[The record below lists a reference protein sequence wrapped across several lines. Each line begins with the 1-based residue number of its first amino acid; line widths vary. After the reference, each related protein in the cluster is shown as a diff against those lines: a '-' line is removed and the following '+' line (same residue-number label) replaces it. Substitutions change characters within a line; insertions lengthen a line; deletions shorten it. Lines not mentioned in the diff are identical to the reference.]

1 MNELYDNLGTPFEEG
16 LRVLLT
22 EPGVRRVDFCTGYFN
37 LRGWSG
43 VADAIGGLEGAEIRE
58 ASKRVRRVCRLLIGM
73 HRQPFEL
80 VQQLYALSTV
90 RERRVDNG
98 LVRRWKAQVVEDL
111 RRQLTLGIPTG
122 HDEATLRKLLAQLKA
137 GQVTVKLHLGAP
149 LHAKLYLAHRPEN
162 AEAPVCALMG
172 SSNLTLG
179 GLSRNGELNA
189 RFAEAQEAGRF
200 AKWFDARWADRFSL
214 DITQELIELLEKSW
228 ASFPKPKPYEI
239 YLRVMYELSQ
249 EARQGISD
257 HTIPEPFDNELF
269 DYQKT
274 AVLLL
279 MRHLAVRHGAMLGDV
294 VGLGKT
300 ISACAIAK
308 AYELDGGYSTLVLCP
323 PKLIP
328 MWRHYEKHYGLKM
341 HVRSLASG
349 LDEDRDRRYKLII
362 IDESHNLR
370 NAAGQRYGT
379 IKDFIAERE
388 ECHVLLLT
396 ATPYNKDYQDIGAQL
411 GLFLD
416 PDQDLGIRPER
427 AIAACGGEQGF
438 ARAHPQTSLS
448 SLNAFAQSTSADD
461 WRDLLKL
468 YLVRRTR
475 TFIKENYA
483 HPDEND
489 PSRFYLVQQ
498 DGTRNYFPSRIPKS
512 VTFRT
517 TPGDIFE
524 RMYSE
529 PMMDELAHLRLPRYG
544 LSNYLEKALAEK
556 APPADRRALESL
568 TSAGSRLMG
577 FCRSNFCKR
586 MDSSGVAFLISLYRH
601 AVRNAM
607 YLYAIRDGLD
617 LPFRQ
622 DFSPGDGWD
631 EADGGEAEARL
642 VFPTDFATYERDGV
656 ALYEAIRA
664 EAPRSVLWLSPRYFT
679 AKLARALEEDIGR
692 ILRMLRMCGLWI
704 PREDEKLNALER
716 LATHEHP
723 NEKILVFTQFADTA
737 RYLARQLKARGIDR
751 IAEVD
756 GDSEDITEAVCA
768 FSPTSNHITP
778 PPRHASQTRIL
789 IATDTLSE
797 GQNLQDAHIVVNY
810 DLPWAIIRL
819 IQRAGRVD
827 RIGQRAK
834 TVWCYSFFPQEGV
847 DEIIRLTERLK
858 ERFNANAEAVGSDE
872 IFFEGTKQNLL
883 DVYNEK
889 SGVLDDDADAS
900 DVDLASQAYQIWEQ
914 ATKDDA
920 ALAERVKN
928 LPIGAYSAKPA
939 GTSGAGAI
947 AYAKTRNDCDLL
959 VWVDAQGSVRSH
971 SPTAIFE
978 ALACSP
984 ETPSVAPPSN
994 HLALVA
1000 QGIEASVAEGQNAT
1014 AGILGN
1020 RNTPRWK
1027 LYALLKERHG
1037 EEEGGLLAATLDNMA
1052 NAVFRAPLREAAR
1065 NRLGLLFRR
1074 KATPDE
1080 ILDVAQALYEE
1091 GRLCVPCEDDD
1102 LLPAAAAVRPIC
1114 SLGLVE

>member
-1 MNELYDNLGTPFEEG
+1 MTELYDNLGALTFEMG
-16 LRVLLT
+16 LQALLA
-22 EPGVRRVDFCTGYFN
+22 EPGVKRVDFCTGYFN

-43 VADAIGGLEGAEIRE
+43 VADAIERLEGAAVRE
-58 ASKRVRRVCRLLIGM
+58 NGQRFKRVCRLLIGM

-80 VQQLYALSTV
+80 VQQLYALNVS
-90 RERRVDNG
+90 RQMVDNG
-98 LVRRWKAQVVEDL
+98 RVRRWKAQIVEDL
-111 RRQLTLGIPTG
+111 RRQLTLGIPAWR
-122 HDEATLRKLLAQLKA
+122 DELALRKLLAQLKSQKVA
-137 GQVTVKLHLGAP
+137 VKVHLSTP
-149 LHAKLYLAHRPEN
+149 LHAKLYLVYRPEDG
-162 AEAPVCALMG
+162 EDPVRALMG

-189 RFAEAQEAGRF
+189 KFSEAQEARHF
-200 AKWFDARWADRFSL
+200 AKWFDARWGDRYSL
-214 DITQELIELLEKSW
+214 DITKELIELLEKSW
-228 ASFPKPKPYEI
+228 AALPKPMPYEI

-257 HTIPEPFDNELF
+257 YTIPEPFDEELF

-274 AVLLL
+274 AVSLL

-308 AYELDGGYSTLVLCP
+308 AYELNGGYSTLVLCP

-328 MWRHYEKHYGLKM
+328 MWEHYEKHYELKM
-341 HVRSLASG
+341 RVRSLASG
-349 LDEDRDRRYKLII
+349 LDADRDRRYKLII

-427 AIAACGGEQGF
+427 AIAECGGEQGF
-438 ARAHPQTSLS
+438 ARAHPQTALS
-448 SLNAFAQSTSADD
+448 SLNAFAVSAFADD

-483 HPDEND
+483 QVDEND

-498 DGTRNYFPSRIPKS
+498 DGTRNYFPARIPKS
-512 VTFRT
+512 VTFKT

-524 RMYSE
+524 RLYSE
-529 PMMDELAHLRLPRYG
+529 TMMDKLGQLHLPRYG
-544 LSNYLEKALAEK
+544 LSNYLDRGVADRAPSADKKALAG
-556 APPADRRALESL
+556 L

-586 MDSSGVAFLISLYRH
+586 MDSSGIAFLISLYRH

-607 YLYAIRDGLD
+607 YLYAIRNGLA

-631 EADGGEAEARL
+631 EEEGEGEEARL
-642 VFPTDFATYERDGV
+642 VFPTDAEIYAQDGE
-656 ALYEAIRA
+656 ALYMQIKA
-664 EAPRSVLWLSPRYFT
+664 EASRRVLWLSPKYFT
-679 AKLARALEEDIGR
+679 DRLARMLEEDVACI
-692 ILRMLRMCGLWI
+692 IEMLQMCGPWV
-704 PREDEKLNALER
+704 PREDEKLNVLER
-716 LATHEHP
+716 LITQTHPE
-723 NEKILVFTQFADTA
+723 EKILVFTQFADTA
-737 RYLARQLKARGIDR
+737 RYLARQLKARGIER
-751 IAEVD
+751 VEEVD
-756 GDSEDITEAVCA
+756 GDTEGILERVCV
-768 FSPTSNHITP
+768 FSPASNHITP
-778 PPRHASQTRIL
+778 LPPQEQQTRIL
-789 IATDTLSE
+789 IATDALSE

-827 RIGQRAK
+827 RIGQRARS
-834 TVWCYSFFPQEGV
+834 VWCYSFFPQEGV

-872 IFFEGTKQNLL
+872 IFFEGTKQNLM
-883 DVYNEK
+883 DVFNEK
-889 SGVLDDDADAS
+889 AGVLDDDVDSA

-914 ATKDDA
+914 ATKDNP
-920 ALAERVKN
+920 ALAERVKS
-928 LPIGAYSAKPA
+928 LPIGAYSAKSA
-939 GTSGAGAI
+939 GESGAGAI

-959 VWVDAQGSVRSH
+959 LWIDAQGNVKSQ
-971 SPTAIFE
+971 SPIAIFD

-984 ETPSVAPPSN
+984 ETPFVEPPTT

-1000 QGIEASVAEGQNAT
+1000 QGIRAAVAEGANAT

-1020 RNTPRWK
+1020 RNTPRWR
-1027 LYALLKERHG
+1027 LYELLKERFA
-1037 EEEGGLLAATLDNMA
+1037 EEADGLFAATFSGMA
-1052 NAVFRAPLREAAR
+1052 DEVYRAPLRESAR
-1065 NRLGLLFRR
+1065 NRLGMLFRR
-1074 KATPDE
+1074 KATPAE
-1080 ILDVAQALYEE
+1080 ILALAQTLYEE
-1091 GRLCVPCEDDD
+1091 GRLCVPHDDEDA
-1102 LLPAAAAVRPIC
+1102 LPTDAVRTVC

>member
-1 MNELYDNLGTPFEEG
+1 MNELYDNLGTSFEVG
-16 LRVLLT
+16 LQNLVT
-22 EPGVRRVDFCTGYFN
+22 ESGVKRVDFCTGYFN
-37 LRGWSG
+37 LRGWAG
-43 VADAIGGLEGAEIRE
+43 VADAVESLEGAEIRE
-58 ASKRVRRVCRLLIGM
+58 NGKTIKRFCRLLIGM

-80 VQQLYALSTV
+80 VQQLYTLSFS
-90 RERRVDNG
+90 RQMVDNSC
-98 LVRRWKAQVVEDL
+98 VRRWKAQVVEDL
-111 RRQLTLGIPTG
+111 HRQLTLGFQTK
-122 HDEATLRKLLAQLKA
+122 HDETVLQRLLAQLKA
-137 GQVTVKLHLGAP
+137 NKVTVKLHLSTP
-149 LHAKLYLAHRPEN
+149 LHAKLYLAYRPEDV
-162 AEAPVCALMG
+162 EAPVRALMG

-189 RFAEAQEAGRF
+189 KFAEPPEAERF
-200 AKWFDARWADRFSL
+200 AKWFSERWKDRFSL
-214 DITQELIELLEKSW
+214 DITQDLIELLEKSW
-228 ASFPKPKPYEI
+228 AALPKPMPYEI

-257 HTIPEPFDNELF
+257 YTIPDPFDKELF

-308 AYELDGGYSTLVLCP
+308 AYELNGGYSTLVLCP

-328 MWRHYEKHYGLKM
+328 MWKHYEKHYELKM
-341 HVRSLASG
+341 HIRSHASG
-349 LDEDRDRRYKLII
+349 LNEDRDRRYKLII

-438 ARAHPQTSLS
+438 ARVHPQAALS
-448 SLNAFAQSTSADD
+448 SLNAFELSNSADD

-483 HPDEND
+483 HVDEND
-489 PSRFYLVQQ
+489 PTRFYLLQK
-498 DGTRNYFPSRIPKS
+498 DGTRNYFPARIPKS
-512 VTFRT
+512 VTFKT

-529 PMMDELAHLRLPRYG
+529 PMMDELSQLHLPRYG
-544 LSNYLEKALAEK
+544 LSNYLEKSLVEK
-556 APPADRRALESL
+556 ASPTDRKALETL

-607 YLYAIRDGLD
+607 YLYAIRNGLD
-617 LPFRQ
+617 LPFKQ
-622 DFSPGDGWD
+622 DLSPGYGWD
-631 EADGGEAEARL
+631 EEDSGGHEETKL
-642 VFPTDFATYERDGV
+642 VFPTDSATYERDGEE
-656 ALYEAIRA
+656 LYRVIKAD
-664 EAPRSVLWLSPRYFT
+664 APKSVLWLSSKYFT
-679 AKLARALEEDIGR
+679 GKLASALEEDIER
-692 ILRMLRMCGLWI
+692 ILKMLRMCGPWI
-704 PREDEKLNALER
+704 PREDEKLNALEQ
-716 LATHEHP
+716 LVSKKHSE
-723 NEKILVFTQFADTA
+723 EKILIFTQFADTA
-737 RYLARQLKARGIDR
+737 RYLARQLKSRGIDR
-751 IAEVD
+751 IEEID
-756 GDSEDITEAVCA
+756 GDSENITEAVCA
-768 FSPTSNHITP
+768 FSPTSNHINP
-778 PPRHASQTRIL
+778 PPRQELQTRIL

-797 GQNLQDAHIVVNY
+797 GQNLQDSHIVVNY

-827 RIGQRAK
+827 RIGQRSK
-834 TVWCYSFFPQEGV
+834 SVWCYSFFPQEGV

-858 ERFNANAEAVGSDE
+858 ERFNANADAIGSDE
-872 IFFEGTKQNLL
+872 IFFEGTKQNLM

-889 SGVLDDDADAS
+889 SGILDDDPNAS
-900 DVDLASQAYQIWEQ
+900 EVDLASQAYQIWEQ
-914 ATKDDA
+914 ATKNNE

-928 LPIGAYSAKPA
+928 LPTGAYSAKSA
-939 GTSGAGAI
+939 GTFGTGAI

-959 VWVDAQGSVRSH
+959 VWVDAQGNVKSY
-971 SPTAIFE
+971 SPVAIFE

-984 ETPSVAPPSN
+984 ETPSVPPLAD
-994 HLALVA
+994 HLKIVN
-1000 QGIEASVAEGQNAT
+1000 QGIEASVAEGNNAT

-1020 RNTPRWK
+1020 RNTSRRR
-1027 LYALLKERHG
+1027 LHTLLKERVH
-1037 EEEGGLLAATLDNMA
+1037 ENEGGLFAATLSNMA
-1052 NAVFRAPLREAAR
+1052 DAVFRAPLRESAR

-1080 ILDVAQALYEE
+1080 ILDVAQALYEDDK
-1091 GRLCVPCEDDD
+1091 LCVPSDDD
-1102 LLPAAAAVRPIC
+1102 FSPTAVAVCPIC